1 MAKALDEL
9 GDDDYFINQF
19 GDRADTHA
27 RFSYYP
33 PCARPDLVFGLRP
46 HSDGTFLSLLMLDD
60 SVGGLQV
67 FRDGVWYDVRTRPH
81 TLLVNLGDQIEVIH
95 LLTNYHYNLCYDCKW
110 EIKVWLIKC

>member
-9 GDDDYFINQF
+9 GDDGYFIDQF

-67 FRDGVWYDVRTRPH
+67 FRDGVWYDVRAHQTSHPARQSRRPNRGNSSINEVSLQS
-81 TLLVNLGDQIEVIH
+81 LL
-95 LLTNYHYNLCYDCKW
+95 
-110 EIKVWLIKC
+110 